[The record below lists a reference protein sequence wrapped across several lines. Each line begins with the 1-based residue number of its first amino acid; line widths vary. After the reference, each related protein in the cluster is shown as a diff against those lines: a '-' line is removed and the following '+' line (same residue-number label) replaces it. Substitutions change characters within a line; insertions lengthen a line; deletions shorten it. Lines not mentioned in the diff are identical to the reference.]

1 MKLRKLILAGFK
13 SFADRTEL
21 DFHDGISVV
30 VGPNGCGKSNIVDAI
45 KWVLGEQS
53 AKSLRGSE
61 MMDVIFNGSA
71 GRKASGCAEVTLVF
85 ENEAGDPTPE
95 ALQDGSGSGGHRAV
109 TIGRRLFRD
118 GRSEYLINKVPSRL
132 KDIREMFMDTGVGT
146 NAYSFIEQ
154 GRVESFLQASQD
166 DRRVIF
172 DEAAGISKYKARKKE
187 ALRKLERVE
196 QNLLRLRDVTDEI
209 GRRLRSIKYQ
219 AGKARSY
226 QAHAERLKELRS
238 LYFLAQYHTMRI
250 KRTEL
255 QGQADTQADRL
266 SAVGA
271 RLQQLENAAAATEI
285 ELADLDR
292 SRREV
297 QAKVASTGASVAA
310 NRERTGMLAARIEQL
325 GELIVAASQRG
336 EEAEAKIAECTSERQ
351 SRHERLGLV
360 EAEIR
365 DLTAKHEQFCE
376 EHARAQKAVAQLDE
390 QLEAHKAQA
399 MDHLRR
405 ASDAR
410 NEVNACRIRRE
421 NLEGRRG
428 QLAAR
433 DAQLSSAADV
443 AAARR
448 ADAQADMQT
457 LDADLEEARRRLEE
471 NKEQARALADD
482 ESRLRTEL
490 TEAREQRSALQGRI
504 HTLQEMQD
512 RHEGVSAGTRRV
524 LEAHRQGKLPAVRGI
539 LGDFLETDIDHAPLV
554 EAALAGADEC
564 LLVENSN
571 DLVACA
577 GELNALLGD
586 SGGVEVLVLDR
597 LNVLSDDLDA
607 TNVPGVLARAVQ
619 YVRCQ
624 ESLAPAVWR
633 LLGKTLVVAGLADAR
648 EMAPLLAAGYRL
660 VTQAGEVVE
669 CDGRVRFGAGK
680 RSAGIVTRR
689 SELADL
695 AARSQALTERIDEL
709 QQLSQTAHTRI
720 EEHENVARG
729 LRTAIYE
736 LTTRRVECKGRVD
749 KLSDELESIGRER
762 PLIASEL
769 SHLDEEIA
777 QSLDLQATAQEQ
789 CERHEQA
796 GRECTA
802 AMEALTAK
810 QAALR
815 TAQDSLAAKM
825 TEVRVSIASMEQ
837 EKLALSEAV
846 SALGRRIDQMQHEV
860 AAVHEEVQ
868 RARAQRTQTEGEV
881 AATHDELE
889 TLVQRLR
896 DLEQEA
902 KDTEESSAGLNE
914 KLAVVRKDL
923 AGQRA
928 MQQEASELAGQC
940 RVNIAQADAH
950 IEDLL
955 ARASDEMNMNLA
967 EVIAGYQHD
976 DNRDWD
982 AVGVEIQDLKDK
994 IDRLGNVNLDA
1005 IGEQEELE
1013 GRMSLYEKQVAD
1025 VDESRRQL
1033 NELIAKL
1040 NDQSRDLFLETF
1052 EKVRTGFQ
1060 ELFRKLFG
1068 GGRADILLLDPDDV
1082 LESGLEIVAR
1092 PPGKELRNLTLLSGG
1107 EKTMT
1112 ALALLFSI
1120 FRAKPSPFC
1129 LLDEVDAALDEAN
1142 TERFSRLVQEYVT
1155 ESQFIIVSH
1164 AKRTMSMANVLYGVT
1179 MQEPGVSTRVSVR
1192 FEDAHKFLDKQA
1204 QPVGA

>member
-85 ENEAGDPTPE
+85 ENEVDEPLLATIGNETGD
-95 ALQDGSGSGGHRAV
+95 SRV
-109 TIGRRLFRD
+109 ITIGRRLFRD
-118 GRSEYLINKVPSRL
+118 GRSEYLINKIPSRL

-146 NAYSFIEQ
+146 NAYSVIEQ

-226 QAHAERLKELRS
+226 QAHAERLKELRAMH
-238 LYFLAQYHTMRI
+238 FLAQYHTMRI
-250 KRTEL
+250 QRTDL
-255 QGQADTQADRL
+255 QGQADMQADRL
-266 SAVGA
+266 SGVGA
-271 RLQQLENAAAATEI
+271 RLQQLETSATATEI

-292 SRREV
+292 TRREV
-297 QAKVASTGASVAA
+297 QNKIASTGASVAA

-325 GELIVAASQRG
+325 GELIVSASQRG
-336 EEAEAKIAECTSERQ
+336 EEAEAKIAEALSERQ
-351 SRHERLGLV
+351 SRQERLELV
-360 EAEIR
+360 EGEIR
-365 DLTAKHEQFCE
+365 QLAAKHEQLCQ
-376 EHARAQKAVAQLDE
+376 EHAQAQKVIAELDR
-390 QLEAHKAQA
+390 QMDGHKAQA

-410 NEVNACRIRRE
+410 NDMNACRIRRE

-433 DAQLSSAADV
+433 DAQLASANDV

-457 LDADLEEARRRLEE
+457 LDTDLDEARRRLEE
-471 NKEQARALADD
+471 NKEQAVALADD

-524 LEAHRQGKLPAVRGI
+524 LEAHREGKLPAVRGI
-539 LGDFLETDIDHAPLV
+539 LGDFLETDIAHAPLV

-564 LLVENSN
+564 LLVENSD

-577 GELNALLGD
+577 AELNALLGD

-607 TNVPGVLARAVQ
+607 ASVPGVLARAVQ

-624 ESLAPAVWR
+624 ESLAPALWR
-633 LLGKTLVVAGLADAR
+633 LLGKTLVVAGLADVR
-648 EMAPLLAAGYRL
+648 GMTHLLAAGYRL

-669 CDGRVRFGAGK
+669 GDGRVRFGAGK

-695 AARSQALTERIDEL
+695 TARSQGLSQRIDEL
-709 QQLSQTAHTRI
+709 QQLTQTAHTRI
-720 EEHENVARG
+720 EEHENVART

-736 LTTRRVECKGRVD
+736 ITTRRVECKGRVD
-749 KLSDELESIGRER
+749 KLSEELESIGRER

-769 SHLDEEIA
+769 SHLDDEIA
-777 QSLDLQATAQEQ
+777 QSLELQAQASEQ
-789 CERHEQA
+789 VERHEQA

-802 AMEALTAK
+802 AMEALTAR
-810 QAALR
+810 QGELRDALAAL
-815 TAQDSLAAKM
+815 AARV

-837 EKLALSEAV
+837 EKLALSETV
-846 SALGRRIDQMQHEV
+846 SALGRRIEQMRHEV
-860 AAVHEEVQ
+860 ASVHDEVQ

-881 AATHDELE
+881 AATHEELE

-896 DLEQEA
+896 DLEQES
-902 KDTEESSAGLNE
+902 KDTEESVAGLNE

-923 AGQRA
+923 AAQRA
-928 MQQEASELAGQC
+928 LQQEASERAGQC
-940 RVNIAQADAH
+940 RVQIAQADAH

-967 EVIAGYQHD
+967 EVIAAYQHD
-976 DNRDWD
+976 DARDWD
-982 AVGVEIQDLKDK
+982 AVAVEIQELKDK
-994 IDRLGNVNLDA
+994 IERLGNVNLDA
-1005 IGEQEELE
+1005 IGEAEELE

-1025 VDESRRQL
+1025 VEESRRQL
-1033 NELIAKL
+1033 NELIVKL

-1052 EKVRTGFQ
+1052 EKVRANFQ

-1068 GGRADILLLDPDDV
+1068 GGRADILLQNPDDV

-1092 PPGKELRNLTLLSGG
+1092 PPGKELRNLSLLSGG

-1129 LLDEVDAALDEAN
+1129 LLDEVDAALVEAN
-1142 TERFSRLVQEYVT
+1142 TERFGRLVQEYVS
-1155 ESQFIIVSH
+1155 ESQFIVVS
-1164 AKRTMSMANVLYGVT
+1164 
-1179 MQEPGVSTRVSVR
+1179 
-1192 FEDAHKFLDKQA
+1192 
-1204 QPVGA
+1204 